1 MVNIGPMRDMLLA
14 VYDDRLDQETIQKRF
29 DMNTKMYKLTLSASE
44 KTLKTALLNA
54 EHPYDDVLVDKSP
67 RKQMLHSDFLTL
79 IGQTNAA
86 YSEDSP
92 LREVFGVTPDDAAFN
107 DKIIE
112 FLTDFVNKLGWSAED
127 KYVWSSRFIQKTRSR
142 VVAENLQGR
151 DEHWVNNRYSKLQKV
166 FLPAIRKW
174 WASIER

>member
-1 MVNIGPMRDMLLA
+1 M
-14 VYDDRLDQETIQKRF
+14 
-29 DMNTKMYKLTLSASE
+29 
-44 KTLKTALLNA
+44 KTALLNT

-92 LREVFGVTPDDAAFN
+92 LREVLGVTPDDAAFN

-127 KYVWSSRFIQKTRSR
+127 KYVWSSRFIQKTKSR
-142 VVAENLQGR
+142 EIAENLPGR